1 MSQVI
6 TAALVA
12 QLRQKTGAGMMD
24 CKRALTEA
32 AGDMEAAIDWL
43 RVKGLSAVAKKA
55 GRVAAEGLVAAKT
68 DGVRGVVVELN
79 AETDFVARNPLFQQ
93 LALAIA
99 GVAYDKKASDVDAL
113 LSLPF
118 PTTGRTVQEEIAQH
132 IATIGEHML
141 LRRFAMLEVSRGLV
155 VSYVH
160 NADVPGAGK
169 IGVLVALESSA
180 SEEALR
186 ALGKQLAMH
195 VAASKPESLRREEID
210 PALVARERAIFVEQ
224 ASASGKPDSIIQKM
238 VEGRIAKFYEEVV
251 LLEQVFILDSK
262 TPIRELIANA
272 EKEAGAPIQVT
283 GFVRFGLGEGVEKEE
298 KDFASEVAAVIQG
311 N

>member
-1 MSQVI
+1 
-6 TAALVA
+6 
-12 QLRQKTGAGMMD
+12 
-24 CKRALTEA
+24 
-32 AGDMEAAIDWL
+32 
-43 RVKGLSAVAKKA
+43 
-55 GRVAAEGLVAAKT
+55 
-68 DGVRGVVVELN
+68 VRGVVVELN

-283 GFVRFGLGEGVEKEE
+283 RFVRFGLGEGVEKEE